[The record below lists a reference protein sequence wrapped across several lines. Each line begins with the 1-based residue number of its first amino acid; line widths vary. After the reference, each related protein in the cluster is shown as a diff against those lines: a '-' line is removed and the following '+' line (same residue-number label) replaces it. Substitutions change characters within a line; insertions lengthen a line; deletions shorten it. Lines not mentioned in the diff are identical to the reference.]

1 MRARRPYVQRGKKYF
16 VSFFSVLS
24 PQHSSVLSLSFSY
37 SPFAHF
43 PSLHATLNTKVRPGN
58 FDEKVAQEG
67 GRDQRTVCVC
77 VSLRPGRSGREAG
90 EHKRERGRRRKLYCS
105 YIGCAVMPPKN
116 VRQLAARS
124 CLFSFVL

>member
-77 VSLRPGRSGREAG
+77 EFATGTERQRSGRAQ
-90 EHKRERGRRRKLYCS
+90 KRERKKKKVIL
-105 YIGCAVMPPKN
+105 
-116 VRQLAARS
+116 
-124 CLFSFVL
+124 

>member
-90 EHKRERGRRRKLYCS
+90 EHKREREEEEES
-105 YIGCAVMPPKN
+105 YIVVTLV
-116 VRQLAARS
+116 VR
-124 CLFSFVL
+124 